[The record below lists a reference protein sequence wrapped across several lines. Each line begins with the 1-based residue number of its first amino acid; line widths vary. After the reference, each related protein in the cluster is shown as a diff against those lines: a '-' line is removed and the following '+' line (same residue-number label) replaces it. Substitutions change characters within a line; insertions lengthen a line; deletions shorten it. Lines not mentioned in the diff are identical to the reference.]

1 MSLRAGY
8 VLAGNDY
15 LHRVIVEKAI
25 GRKLTGKEK
34 VHHVDF
40 NKLNNTPSNLVL
52 CPDQSYHLLLHA
64 RSNIVFAGGNADKEA
79 VCTGCN
85 KIRDKGEFPKNP
97 NRWNGISTYCK
108 DCSNKYRRAKAY
120 HKKEDSWKPCLRQQY
135 YVIRSGKLQR
145 EICWLYD

>member
-1 MSLRAGY
+1 MFMRGGY
-8 VLAGNDY
+8 LFIKESMPM
-15 LHRVIVEKAI
+15 HRYVAEKAL
-25 GRKLTGKEK
+25 GRSLKNGEV
-34 VHHVDF
+34 VHHIDF
-40 NKLNNTPSNLVL
+40 NKLNNEPTNLVI
-52 CPDQSYHLLLHA
+52 CNQTYHMLVHA

-85 KIRDKGEFPKNP
+85 KVRDKAEFPKNP